1 MPITSV
7 TATINGVPTELNWN
21 AETSKYE
28 ATIQAPAET
37 SGSNNAGQGPG
48 VGENAQGKGYYP
60 VSITAENSF
69 GASVT
74 VNDDTEGAVGQA
86 CRLKVL
92 EKVVPTLS
100 AVYPTEGALVTNS
113 TPEFDIQFTDS
124 GSGIN
129 TASCQFL
136 LDGEPQTLVFDGTN
150 ASPTRNGKYTPS
162 QALADGNHTFTCT
175 IADFDGNT
183 STQLSVSFTVDAT
196 DPALN
201 ITAPVEGAS
210 INTTTVQLVG
220 TVSDSVGVKSVV
232 CQVNSPDNQ
241 QTVTVGAGGA
251 FNQTI
256 TGLTDATQNTLTIIA
271 TDTSGRTTTIVRHV
285 NVNTTG
291 PVIVSVT
298 ITPNPADAGATYTL
312 SVECTS
318 P

>member
-74 VNDDTEGAVGQA
+74 VNDDTDGAVGQA

-150 ASPTRNGKYTPS
+150 ASPTRNGKYTPAE
-162 QALADGNHTFTCT
+162 ALADGNHTFTCT

-201 ITAPVEGAS
+201 IT
-210 INTTTVQLVG
+210 
-220 TVSDSVGVKSVV
+220 
-232 CQVNSPDNQ
+232 SPRCKYQ
-241 QTVTVGAGGA
+241 Y
-251 FNQTI
+251 
-256 TGLTDATQNTLTIIA
+256 
-271 TDTSGRTTTIVRHV
+271 H
-285 NVNTTG
+285 
-291 PVIVSVT
+291 
-298 ITPNPADAGATYTL
+298 Y
-312 SVECTS
+312 CTARRYCIGFRRC
-318 P
+318 

>member
-7 TATINGVPTELNWN
+7 TATINGVPTTLNWN
-21 AETSKYE
+21 ADTSKYE

-60 VSITAENSF
+60 VSITANNSF

-100 AVYPTEGALVTNS
+100 AVYPTEGALVTNA

-129 TASCQFL
+129 TATCQFL
-136 LDGEPQTLVFDGTN
+136 VDGEPQTLVFDGTA
-150 ASPTRNGKYTPS
+150 ASSTRNGKYTPS
-162 QALADGNHTFTCT
+162 QGLSDGDHTFTCT
-175 IADFDGNT
+175 ITDYDGNT
-183 STQLSVSFTVDAT
+183 STQLSVSFKVDAT

-201 ITAPVEGAS
+201 ITAPEEGAN

-220 TVSDSVGVKSVV
+220 TVTDSVGIKSVV
-232 CQVNSPDNQ
+232 CQVNSPSNE
-241 QTVTVGAGGA
+241 QTIVVGAGGA

-256 TGLTDATQNTLTIIA
+256 TGLNDAASNTLTIIA
-271 TDTSGRTTTIVRHV
+271 TDNSGRTTTVVRHV

-291 PVIVSVT
+291 PSIISVT